1 MPYRL
6 GLAMMM
12 FALGGTIPGS
22 SRADEVEQLGG
33 EVLKLQE
40 ELRQLE
46 NRVQTSSVVANEEM
60 AERLL
65 IDAQV
70 SYELK
75 DYEAAAIRLLDVVE
89 KYPQSAAYPDA
100 LFFLA
105 DSLFYKRDYFSSR
118 RYFTQLVEQ
127 GAKAI
132 HYQEALQRL
141 IELSLHTGDYDPV
154 DGYLAKLA
162 DLPPEKL
169 RPSVPYVKGKYYFF
183 RKNWDEVEKA
193 LKGIQPGH
201 TYWFHSQYFVGASQV
216 ARGQLTEAV
225 VTYEA
230 LLKAEPKTADE
241 KRIAELAHLAL
252 GRIYYEQGQLTNANT
267 EYSKIDLKSDLLP
280 EALYEQAWVSI
291 KEKDY
296 KKAFRA
302 LDTLL
307 TLRPDDPVAPEVKL
321 LIGNLHIRQNEFDE
335 ARDSF
340 TKTREEFEPLHK
352 QLEAAQSKDIEAYFK
367 ELIGKNLGKF
377 DATTYLPPLAVKWV
391 RQEPEME
398 EVSNLV
404 TDVGTMKKEL
414 TEAANIL
421 QRVQKA
427 LDGPQR
433 INVFPEL
440 ATARNTAGAMSA
452 RLASIERRLV
462 NVETALESPVATP
475 AERSQLAEIARERA
489 KVEQQIAKLPSD
501 TESPAA
507 RQKRIRA
514 QFEDVDQAAVL
525 QGAQLQTYSALR
537 VGIEVFYANLLKDKK
552 IQPSPAEQE
561 RAANELAAAK
571 AEEERLRQE
580 YEHLRQDIAD
590 VLAGVGAYDV
600 DTQQQTQLRNQL
612 ASLIEQEHDLGNAI
626 RGRLSGPS
634 RARADQIASILD
646 RARAAERQIE
656 RFGGKI
662 DAMVED
668 RLKEYRSS
676 VAEEQTHVAE
686 YQRLLGGYEGET
698 GDVGGGITAESFRT
712 IAHRFYNI
720 VVRADVG
727 VIDVAWALKDAR
739 TQEKTRLLREQK
751 RDLKMLDD
759 EFKPVLKE

>member
-1 MPYRL
+1 MLRL
-6 GLAMMM
+6 ALAMMA
-12 FALGGTIPGS
+12 FALGSTLPRPS
-22 SRADEVEQLGG
+22 SANEVEQLGG
-33 EVLKLQE
+33 EVLKIQE

-60 AERLL
+60 AERIL

-89 KYPQSAAYPDA
+89 KYPQSAAYLDA

-118 RYFTQLVEQ
+118 RYFTKLVEE
-127 GAKAI
+127 GPKAI
-132 HYQEALQRL
+132 YYQEALQRL
-141 IELSLHTGDYDPV
+141 IELSLHTGDYGPV

-162 DLPPEKL
+162 DLPPERL
-169 RPSVPYVKGKYYFF
+169 RPSVPYVKGKYYYF
-183 RKNWDEVEKA
+183 RHNYAEAEKA
-193 LKGIQPGH
+193 FKGLQAGH
-201 TYWFHSQYFVGASQV
+201 TYWFQSQYFVGASQV
-216 ARGQLTEAV
+216 ARGQLGEAV
-225 VTYEA
+225 VTYEG
-230 LLKAEPKTADE
+230 LLRSEAKTAEE
-241 KRIAELAHLAL
+241 KRIAELSNLAL
-252 GRIYYEQGQLTNANT
+252 GRIYYELGQLTNAT
-267 EYSKIDLKSDLLP
+267 TAYSKIPLKSDLLP

-296 KKAFRA
+296 KTAFRS

-307 TLRPDDPVAPEVKL
+307 TLKPDDPVAPEVKL
-321 LIGNLHIRQNEFDE
+321 LIGNLHIRQNQFNE

-352 QLEAAQSKDIEAYFK
+352 QLEAARSKDIDAYFR

-377 DATTYLPPLAVKWV
+377 DAATYLPPLALKWV
-391 RQEPEME
+391 RQEPQME
-398 EVSNLV
+398 RVSNLV
-404 TDVGTMKKEL
+404 TDVGGMKKEL
-414 TEAANIL
+414 AEAQNIL

-440 ATARNTAGAMSA
+440 AKARNTAGGMAA
-452 RLASIERRLV
+452 RLATIERRLV
-462 NVETALESPVATP
+462 TVETALESPVATP
-475 AERSQLAEIARERA
+475 AERGQLAEIARERS
-489 KVEQQIAKLPSD
+489 KIEQKIAKLPSD
-501 TESPAA
+501 TESLAV
-507 RQKRIRA
+507 RQKRIRG
-514 QFEDVDQAAVL
+514 QFEEIDQAAVL
-525 QGAQLQTYSALR
+525 QGAQLQSYSALR
-537 VGIEVFYANLLKDKK
+537 VGIEVYYGNSLKDKK
-552 IQPSPAEQE
+552 IQPSATEQE
-561 RAANELAAAK
+561 QAARELTAAK

-590 VLAGVGAYDV
+590 VLAGVGAYDA

-612 ASLIEQEHDLGNAI
+612 ASFIEQEHDLGNAI

-634 RARADQIASILD
+634 RGQADQIASILD
-646 RARAAERQIE
+646 RARTATRQLD
-656 RFGGKI
+656 RFGSKI
-662 DAMVED
+662 DGMVEE
-668 RLKEYRSS
+668 RLKEYRTT
-676 VAEEQTHVAE
+676 VAEEQSHVAE
-686 YQRLLGGYEGET
+686 YQRQLGGYEGET
-698 GDVGGGITAESFRT
+698 GEVGGGITAESFRN
-712 IAHRFYNI
+712 IAQRFYNI

-751 RDLKMLDD
+751 REVKLLDD

>member
-1 MPYRL
+1 MLRL
-6 GLAMMM
+6 GLAVVV
-12 FALGGTIPGS
+12 FALGSTIPRPSG
-22 SRADEVEQLGG
+22 ADEVEQLGG

-60 AERLL
+60 AERIL

-89 KYPQSAAYPDA
+89 KYPQSAAYLDA

-118 RYFTQLVEQ
+118 RYFTKLVEE
-127 GAKAI
+127 GPKAI

-141 IELSLHTGDYDPV
+141 IELSLHTGDYGPV

-162 DLPPEKL
+162 DLPPERL
-169 RPSVPYVKGKYYFF
+169 RPSVPYVKGKYYYF
-183 RKNWDEVEKA
+183 RHNYEEAEKA
-193 LKGIQPGH
+193 FKGLQDGH
-201 TYWFHSQYFVGASQV
+201 KYWFHGQYFVGASQV
-216 ARGQLTEAV
+216 ARGKLTEAV
-225 VTYEA
+225 VTYEG
-230 LLKAEPKTADE
+230 LLRAEAKTVEE
-241 KRIAELAHLAL
+241 KRIAELSYLAL
-252 GRIYYEQGQLTNANT
+252 GRIYYEQGQLTNAT
-267 EYSKIDLKSDLLP
+267 TAYSKIPIKSDLLP

-296 KKAFRA
+296 KTAFRS

-307 TLRPDDPVAPEVKL
+307 TLKPDDPVAPEVKL

-352 QLEAAQSKDIEAYFK
+352 QLEAARSKDIDAYFR

-377 DATTYLPPLAVKWV
+377 DAATYLPPLALKWV

-398 EVSNLV
+398 RVSNLV
-404 TDVGTMKKEL
+404 TDVGGMKKEL
-414 TEAANIL
+414 TEAQNIL

-440 ATARNTAGAMSA
+440 AVARNTAGGMAA
-452 RLASIERRLV
+452 RLAGIERRLV
-462 NVETALESPVATP
+462 TVETALESPVATP
-475 AERSQLAEIARERA
+475 AERGQLGELARERA
-489 KVEQQIAKLPSD
+489 LVEQKIAKLPSD
-501 TESPAA
+501 TESVAA
-507 RQKRIRA
+507 RQRRIRG
-514 QFEDVDQAAVL
+514 QFEDIDQAAVL
-525 QGAQLQTYSALR
+525 QGAQLQAYSALR
-537 VGIEVFYANLLKDKK
+537 VGIELFYGNLIKDKK
-552 IQPSPAEQE
+552 IQPSPAETE
-561 RAANELAAAK
+561 RATNELAAAK

-590 VLAGVGAYDV
+590 ALAGVGAYDV
-600 DTQQQTQLRNQL
+600 DTQQQTQLRGQL
-612 ASLIEQEHDLGNAI
+612 ATLIEQEHDLGNAI

-634 RARADQIASILD
+634 RTRADQIASILD
-646 RARAAERQIE
+646 RARAAERQID
-656 RFGGKI
+656 RFSGKI
-662 DAMVED
+662 DAMVEE
-668 RLKEYRSS
+668 RLKEYRTT
-676 VAEEQTHVAE
+676 VAEEQAHVAE
-686 YQRLLGGYEGET
+686 YQRQLGGYEGET
-698 GDVGGGITAESFRT
+698 SDVGGGITAESFRN
-712 IAHRFYNI
+712 IAQRFYNI

-751 RDLKMLDD
+751 RDLKLLDD